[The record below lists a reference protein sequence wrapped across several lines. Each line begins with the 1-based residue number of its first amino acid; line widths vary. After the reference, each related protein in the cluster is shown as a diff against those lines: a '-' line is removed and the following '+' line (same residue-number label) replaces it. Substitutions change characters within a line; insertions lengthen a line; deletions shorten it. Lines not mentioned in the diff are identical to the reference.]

1 MTDHN
6 CSPDS
11 VRSAL
16 ESCHEYFE
24 RQSPIRWGDP
34 LRVQIRAALAIPT
47 GGDAAAAGALI
58 SEDDISTLEALALVE
73 EFGLFHAAL
82 IRALDVLKR
91 GGGVAQT
98 ECTPQQ
104 EEISK
109 CWETLEGHGF
119 PPEACGWP
127 FKSIVGELPNAIDCA
142 IDCLVRQREA
152 LQTEVDQLRAS
163 SVPSTE
169 RPFDPTEWEKIVEDR
184 QESVAVSSPE
194 RNT

>member
-1 MTDHN
+1 M
-6 CSPDS
+6 
-11 VRSAL
+11 
-16 ESCHEYFE
+16 
-24 RQSPIRWGDP
+24 
-34 LRVQIRAALAIPT
+34 
-47 GGDAAAAGALI
+47 
-58 SEDDISTLEALALVE
+58 
-73 EFGLFHAAL
+73 
-82 IRALDVLKR
+82 
-91 GGGVAQT
+91 
-98 ECTPQQ
+98 
-104 EEISK
+104 
-109 CWETLEGHGF
+109 GHGF